1 MATAC
6 GAAQAHAQAEEHGGQ
21 RLRWTSEHVDK
32 DACASRAKKVSR
44 APNQLYRPFLADLM
58 EATAKLLNCPAEC
71 LVHSLSPTFGAA
83 APYTRASRWHH
94 KSVYHIEPFNF
105 QNLLGA
111 DSGVGKSQAQREIL
125 KHIVMYEKTAKR
137 DLVARNITIES
148 LESRMHTNAHLDEC
162 LVKSSARQGSALVM
176 MDEAAKLVSLGQYK
190 NGGKGDHRE
199 RWMEAAN
206 GELVKTDRKGSGV
219 KMAVNDSKSSSSQSQ
234 SEESVSTPGDEADD
248 EGEEGEEFVT
258 SLRTEQYHA
267 HLNSILFTHPHRVA
281 GWTWDEQ
288 AAEGT
293 DGWTV
298 RLKTIMVDAVRKPS
312 AGRAELIRLA
322 DSKTL
327 ETPLYHLLVASHIIC
342 ENLPVVE
349 GIPFKLLEFDDD
361 CEEGFVKW
369 EAHVVER
376 INELKDHPGSG
387 LEIAVYSKSI
397 GDLVKETGIAGLMRM
412 AELAVKGAATDLKD
426 YMGTDM
432 RTFRTALNPVVNQ
445 LFNRAIQDGKVAT
458 DMTPQ
463 LLIQEDMALGLE
475 RVKMQM
481 ETAFALMKKSVLEM
495 APAPMVGNGEEDCT
509 DGAGAA
515 LHLDKDYGRHDL
527 RLRQKRAHFRISGQ
541 PFDTKNYLLHI
552 ILTAPR
558 VAKCLISI
566 SALGTRGTPRIY
578 AGNSTTENTAFALLE
593 ELKERGLATQ
603 FTEAVPL
610 KKELQD
616 IGLRPQNKRHFI
628 RVVDLTGKKKEEL
641 PGYENELGRL
651 SLTVALLNEMNNAI
665 APLNDDDTKL
675 FGTLA
680 QVTSLLNKKLPPRPA
695 AAAAAA
701 APIVVDG
708 QAMATQSDEEE
719 DDEPASH
726 LPAPWR
732 QPVPPAPVPAPE
744 PEVPADEPEMPA
756 QVPVPEPSE
765 MDRVH
770 AQQET
775 DADMQALG
783 AAGVV
788 VPPVATVRQAAAS
801 PGRAVA
807 TGGKRTATAR
817 SPYNQEVNAGD
828 KAMRRASRNLLA
840 AASAVAGDA
849 SDGCAATAS
858 SAGAA
863 ATSVHTAAESDA
875 PSDAAA
881 AAAAAEVDALLDMIA

>member
-6 GAAQAHAQAEEHGGQ
+6 GSAEAHAQAEEHGGL
-21 RLRWTSEHVDK
+21 RMRWTAEHVDK
-32 DACASRAKKVSR
+32 DACAIRAKKVAR
-44 APNQLYRPFLADLM
+44 APNQLLRAFYSNLVVD
-58 EATAKLLNCPAEC
+58 TAKLINCPVEC
-71 LVHSLSPTFGAA
+71 LVHQLSPSFGAA

-94 KSVYHIEPFNF
+94 KGVYHIEPLNF

-111 DSGVGKSQAQREIL
+111 DSGVGKSQAQREIM
-125 KHIVMYEKTAKR
+125 KHVVMYEKTSGR
-137 DLVARNITIES
+137 NLIARNMTIES
-148 LESRMHTNAHLDEC
+148 LESRMHTNAHLDDC
-162 LVKSSARQGSALVM
+162 LVKSSARQGSAMVM

-190 NGGKGDHRE
+190 AGGKGDHRE

-219 KMAVNDSKSSSSQSQ
+219 KMAVNASKSSSSQSQ
-234 SEESVSTPGDEADD
+234 SEESVSTPGEADED
-248 EGEEGEEFVT
+248 EGEEGEEFVNG
-258 SLRTEQYHA
+258 LRTEQYYA
-267 HLNSILFTHPHRVA
+267 HLNSILFTHPHRIA

-298 RLKTIMVDAVRKPS
+298 RLKTMMVDAVRKPS
-312 AGRAELIRLA
+312 AGRNALILLAE
-322 DSKTL
+322 SKTL

-342 ENLPVVE
+342 ENLPEIE
-349 GIPFKLLEFDDD
+349 GIPFKLLEFDDE

-369 EAHVVER
+369 EAYVVER
-376 INELKDHPGSG
+376 INELKESPAAG
-387 LEIAVYSKSI
+387 LQIAVYSKSI
-397 GDLVKETGIAGLMRM
+397 GDLVKETGISGLMRL
-412 AELAVKGAATDLKD
+412 AEEAVKEATDLKD
-426 YMGTDM
+426 YVGTDM
-432 RTFRTALNPVVNQ
+432 RTFRTALNPVVNRMI
-445 LFNRAIQDGKVAT
+445 NTAISAGKVAKDQT
-458 DMTPQ
+458 PRLLIKEDMT
-463 LLIQEDMALGLE
+463 LGLE
-475 RVKMQM
+475 RVQMQM
-481 ETAFALMKKSVLEM
+481 ETAFALMKKNVLGM
-495 APAPMVGNGEEDCT
+495 APAPMEDN
-509 DGAGAA
+509 DKEDLAGGAGAA
-515 LHLDKDYGRHDL
+515 LHVNPDFGRHDL
-527 RLRQKRAHFRISGQ
+527 HVRQKKPTFKIQGQ
-541 PFDTKNYLLHI
+541 PFDNQAYLLHI
-552 ILTAPR
+552 VLTAPR
-558 VAKCLISI
+558 VAKCLISV
-566 SALGTRGTPRIY
+566 SALATRGAPRIY
-578 AGNSTTENTAFALLE
+578 AGTSTTEGTAFALLA
-593 ELKERGLATQ
+593 ELQKRGLATQ
-603 FTEAVPL
+603 FTETIPA

-616 IGLRPQNKRHFI
+616 VGLRAQNKRHYI
-628 RVVDLTGKKKEEL
+628 RVVDLHGKSNLEL
-641 PGYENELGRL
+641 QGYENELSKL
-651 SLTVALLNEMNNAI
+651 SLTVALLKEMNDAI

-744 PEVPADEPEMPA
+744 PEVPADEPEVPA

-788 VPPVATVRQAAAS
+788 IPPVATVRQAAAS

-858 SAGAA
+858 SAA

-875 PSDAAA
+875 PSDDAA
-881 AAAAAEVDALLDMIA
+881 AAAAAEVDSLLDMIA